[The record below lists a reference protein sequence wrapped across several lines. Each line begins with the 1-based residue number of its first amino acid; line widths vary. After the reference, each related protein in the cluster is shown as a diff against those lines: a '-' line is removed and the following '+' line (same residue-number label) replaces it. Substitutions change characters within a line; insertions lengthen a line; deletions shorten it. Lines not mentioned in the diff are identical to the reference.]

1 MKTRVII
8 FALILCCFF
17 IASMNVVVAQYSETF
32 LDPKDDVIKQV
43 STDIEVNITENIT
56 TKPNIDII
64 ELVCSRDYRKVTLKI
79 TVTGEIEN
87 IGDMLIWR
95 LISDLEFYEEY
106 TAGMSEE
113 EINDFLFDLI
123 EGADVVQY
131 YFILGTSAD
140 DYTIIYI
147 NNEILVLDGEFKSL
161 EASPPTVSGD
171 KLTISFNLPSSKENL
186 TEIFV
191 FTNEGGMIPDL
202 GEINYYDEIPIT
214 ECNDEAPVGG
224 DDNNGDENKDGSE
237 SGLTVFI
244 ALIVVFVIAGIAVVV
259 YLIRR

>member
-1 MKTRVII
+1 MRARVLI
-8 FALILCCFF
+8 FALILCSFF
-17 IASMNVVVAQYSETF
+17 IASMNVVIAQYSETF

-43 STDIEVNITENIT
+43 YTDTDVNITENVT
-56 TKPNIDII
+56 NKPNIDIR
-64 ELVCSRDYRKVTLKI
+64 EFVCSRNYRKVTLKI

-95 LISDLEFYEEY
+95 LISDLEFFEEY

-113 EINDFLFDLI
+113 EINDLLFGLI
-123 EGADVVQY
+123 EGADVMQY

-161 EASPPTVSGD
+161 EASPPIVSGD

-191 FTNEGGMIPDL
+191 FTNEGGIIPDL

-224 DDNNGDENKDGSE
+224 DDNNGDENKDDAE

-244 ALIVVFVIAGIAVVV
+244 ALIVIIAIAGIAVVV